1 MANFTPLK
9 ILPVDI
15 QNDFGAEL
23 FSAIPAKMGC
33 YRLVDA
39 RRTEG
44 SSYQGQRITVLV
56 IDENGVAIPG
66 IPVGFSYSTADKYTL
81 TTDFDWQPPGP
92 HRAFIARTGGSGE
105 IDMVLGADGVVK
117 SGGAGGVSVYILQAE
132 HSSDV
137 ITGCGQLADHT
148 GMYLV
153 FQLLRAGV
161 EPLDKRLGGIEA
173 RLAAL
178 EAKKE

>member
-1 MANFTPLK
+1 MNLQPLVV
-9 ILPVDI
+9 LPVDL
-15 QNDFGAEL
+15 QNDFGAEV
-23 FSAIPAKMGC
+23 FSATPTVGGV
-33 YRLVDA
+33 YRLVAA

-44 SSYQGQRITVLV
+44 GGYQGQRITVLV
-56 IDENGVAIPG
+56 IDENGQPISGVPI
-66 IPVGFSYSTADKYTL
+66 GFSYSTADKYTL

-105 IDMVLGADGVVK
+105 IDQIQGSVIKDGQP
-117 SGGAGGVSVYILQAE
+117 GGVSVYILQPQF
-132 HSSDV
+132 SSDV
-137 ITGCGQLADHT
+137 ITGCGMLASHE

-161 EPLDKRLGGIEA
+161 EPLDKRLLGIEA

-178 EAKKE
+178 EEKKT